1 MNAPLSQQPQ
11 SAQKRI
17 IQIVLGIVLV
27 LLGAGLFFA
36 YLLSIMFNDAG
47 TSELNMISTVIGLS
61 SAVVFG
67 TGMYILTKPRPKV

>member
-1 MNAPLSQQPQ
+1 MNTPVSQQPR

-17 IQIVLGIVLV
+17 VQIVVGIVLV
-27 LLGAGLFFA
+27 LLGAGLFCV
-36 YLLSIMFNDAG
+36 YLLSNMFNDAG
-47 TSELNMISTVIGLS
+47 TSELNMLSTVIGLS